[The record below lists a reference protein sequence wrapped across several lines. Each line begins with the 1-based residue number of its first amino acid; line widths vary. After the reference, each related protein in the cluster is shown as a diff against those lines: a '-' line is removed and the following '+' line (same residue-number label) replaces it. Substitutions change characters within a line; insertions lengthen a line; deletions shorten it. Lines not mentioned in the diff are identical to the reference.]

1 MILAKSNKS
10 TKFILGISILYK
22 TLLQCTM
29 YNVNVQCTMYNI
41 IFVKLIMY
49 HGTDTL
55 FQLQLFTQHIT
66 LAMHVECRV
75 IRRFITFEFSSAMN
89 PTIVFNLH
97 FN

>member
-1 MILAKSNKS
+1 
-10 TKFILGISILYK
+10 
-22 TLLQCTM
+22 
-29 YNVNVQCTMYNI
+29 MYNI

-66 LAMHVECRV
+66 LAMSPMQGHPQ
-75 IRRFITFEFSSAMN
+75 IHHFSSAMN

-97 FN
+97 FNW